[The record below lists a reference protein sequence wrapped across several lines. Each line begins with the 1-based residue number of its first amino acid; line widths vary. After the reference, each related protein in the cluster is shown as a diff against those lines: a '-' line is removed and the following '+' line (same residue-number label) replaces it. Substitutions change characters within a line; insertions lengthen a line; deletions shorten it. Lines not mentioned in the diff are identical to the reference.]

1 MPARTTH
8 VLKVPIGVIQKE
20 DGKAVTQYREIG
32 HVVEMTRRDG
42 TGEPWEVVRIP
53 LDVLNPTLAAMVARQ
68 MAKTEGEAEV
78 SKFRLDRRK
87 STGTGGRSTVG
98 PPTGE
103 ADSEEMGPEKTW

>member
-20 DGKAVTQYREIG
+20 DGKAVKQYREIG

-42 TGEPWEVVRIP
+42 TGDPWEVIRLP

-68 MAKTEGEAEV
+68 LGKTEGEAEV
-78 SKFRLDRRK
+78 AKFRLDRKK
-87 STGTGGRSTVG
+87 STGTGDRGA
-98 PPTGE
+98 
-103 ADSEEMGPEKTW
+103 ADSDAGMEQEERRW